1 MPLFLVERNFAEKL
15 ELSSESIHQINDI
28 TDELGASWL
37 YSFLSADGKKT
48 YCLYEAKDPQQLLEH
63 AKVIGIPA
71 DVIVEVSRFWP
82 DARKAGSA

>member
-28 TDELGASWL
+28 TDELGANWL

-63 AKVIGIPA
+63 ARVIGIPA

-82 DARKAGSA
+82 DTKDTG